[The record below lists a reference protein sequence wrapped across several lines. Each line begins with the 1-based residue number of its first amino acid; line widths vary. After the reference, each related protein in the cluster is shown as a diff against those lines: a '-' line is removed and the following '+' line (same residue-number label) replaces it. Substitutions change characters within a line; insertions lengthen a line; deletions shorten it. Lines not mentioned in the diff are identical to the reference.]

1 MFINWSEYPTSK
13 DDSTTIIKNVRIMN
27 NTTNSR
33 NETIQKLLLRLELW
47 FAPLLIIVP
56 LVVSF
61 FFIWVWYMKGFSA
74 GSSMY
79 DGELLIGLLLLIG
92 NLMFDI
98 FFLRSLR
105 ILKKKQ

>member
-1 MFINWSEYPTSK
+1 MEK
-13 DDSTTIIKNVRIMN
+13 KNDTRIEN
-27 NTTNSR
+27 
-33 NETIQKLLLRLELW
+33 IQKLLLRLELW

-56 LVVSF
+56 IGVSLF
-61 FFIWVWYMKGFSA
+61 FLWDWYVRGFST
-74 GSSMY
+74 GSSVY
-79 DGELLIGLLLLIG
+79 DGELLIGLLLFIG

>member
-1 MFINWSEYPTSK
+1 MEN
-13 DDSTTIIKNVRIMN
+13 KNDTRKEN
-27 NTTNSR
+27 
-33 NETIQKLLLRLELW
+33 IQKLLLRLELW
-47 FAPLLIIVP
+47 FAPVLIIVP
-56 LVVSF
+56 IGVSLF
-61 FFIWVWYMKGFSA
+61 FLWDWYVRGFST
-74 GSSMY
+74 GSSVY

>member
-1 MFINWSEYPTSK
+1 
-13 DDSTTIIKNVRIMN
+13 MN
-27 NTTNSR
+27 NMTNPR

-61 FFIWVWYMKGFSA
+61 FFIWAWYLKGFSA
-74 GSSMY
+74 ESSLY
-79 DGELLIGLLLLIG
+79 DGELIIGLLLLTG
-92 NLMFDI
+92 NLLFDI

>member
-1 MFINWSEYPTSK
+1 
-13 DDSTTIIKNVRIMN
+13 MN
-27 NTTNSR
+27 DMTNPR

-61 FFIWVWYMKGFSA
+61 FFFGEWYIKGFSA
-74 GSSMY
+74 RSSLY